1 MGHRENVQIYE
12 EVIMRMKSILTI
24 GFLSMLATTGV
35 MITTDSF
42 AAHPGRVDVIGSLH
56 DKTTQDDSA
65 KTAESRSMR
74 VDVVD
79 KILHGGPSYPYIK
92 PMNR

>member
-1 MGHRENVQIYE
+1 MYE

-42 AAHPGRVDVIGSLH
+42 AAHPGRVDVIGNLH
-56 DKTTQDDSA
+56 GKTTQQDSA
-65 KTAESRSMR
+65 KTTESPSMR

-79 KILHGGPSYPYIK
+79 TIAHGGPSYPYIK

>member
-1 MGHRENVQIYE
+1 MGHRENVPINE
-12 EVIMRMKSILTI
+12 EVIMRMKTILTI

-42 AAHPGRVDVIGSLH
+42 AAHPGRVDVIGNLD
-56 DKTTQDDSA
+56 DKTTQRDSA
-65 KTAESRSMR
+65 KPPESPSMR

-79 KILHGGPSYPYIK
+79 TITHGGPSYTYIK

>member
-1 MGHRENVQIYE
+1 
-12 EVIMRMKSILTI
+12 MRMKSILTI
-24 GFLSMLATTGV
+24 GFLSMLATVGV

-42 AAHPGRVDVIGSLH
+42 AAHPGRVDVIGDLH
-56 DKTTQDDSA
+56 DKTTQHDSA
-65 KTAESRSMR
+65 KTTESQSMR

-79 KILHGGPSYPYIK
+79 KIPYGGPSYPYIQ